1 MCNFSCS
8 GWFIEFFTPGST
20 MSRQE
25 AYFHGSGVVLCA
37 AVYTFTHHPYFF
49 GVMHMG
55 MKLRVANCSL
65 VYRSRPYQFVKFGV
79 VTYVKGFCLSRRII
93 HYLSPDHPLL

>member
-1 MCNFSCS
+1 MCDFCCS

-65 VYRSRPYQFVKFGV
+65 VYRSRAIAMCCIFVV
-79 VTYVKGFCLSRRII
+79 VTYVRGFCL
-93 HYLSPDHPLL
+93 

>member
-1 MCNFSCS
+1 
-8 GWFIEFFTPGST
+8 
-20 MSRQE
+20 MSRHE

-65 VYRSRPYQFVKFGV
+65 VYRSNIKVFF
-79 VTYVKGFCLSRRII
+79 LS
-93 HYLSPDHPLL
+93 LVLLPM